1 MPLPEPEA
9 EVGTRPEDP
18 ESDAS
23 SGEVRHIHPSE
34 DQTVL
39 DPLQG
44 GDQRRVVHGV
54 GIPLPRDWWV
64 PLTPWASVR
73 AREWRA

>member
-23 SGEVRHIHPSE
+23 SGEVLISIRPKIRRSSTPSRE
-34 DQTVL
+34 ET
-39 DPLQG
+39 
-44 GDQRRVVHGV
+44 
-54 GIPLPRDWWV
+54 RD
-64 PLTPWASVR
+64 
-73 AREWRA
+73 E